1 MTSPLGDVPRQY
13 RSVDLATLEVRPAS
27 DAEISTLGEA
37 DDIQTAAPDNE
48 IARFPSPSGN
58 QVAILFGT
66 RDVRDVK
73 VLKLPSPS
81 SPAVFVPCRALWVAG
96 LAWRNDGDLVITTR
110 HVAIGPVPSDR
121 TRV

>member
-27 DAEISTLGEA
+27 DAEIATLGEA
-37 DDIQTAAPDNE
+37 DDIQNDAPDNE

-58 QVAILFGT
+58 QVAILLGT
-66 RDVRDVK
+66 RDVREVK

-81 SPAVFVPCRALWVAG
+81 TTAVCFTCRDLWVEG
-96 LAWRNDGDLVITTR
+96 LAMR
-110 HVAIGPVPSDR
+110 HEIGKG
-121 TRV
+121 